1 MKIVSALL
9 IVLILMP
16 IFLYI
21 YQFGFGF
28 WADHAKWAEMGSFFG
43 GILGPAIT
51 VISVGF
57 LYVQLKAHQKQ
68 QQYTLDALK
77 LQKIESDIVFFI
89 ATVKTELAREIPTMN
104 NKVLNEILGH
114 HAAEFCS
121 VHTNYQGEENPDF
134 IIDGYRRRS
143 FDFLICY
150 EGLFSSWIAL
160 NAHLHKLNDLDITL
174 KMDSYKSQKARIFT
188 SLDSY
193 ICSHLDTISMLLD
206 TKYVPHFRPSFKV
219 ARDKAQAQFN

>member
-1 MKIVSALL
+1 MFLRKYTKIVSALL

-89 ATVKTELAREIPTMN
+89 ATVKTELAREIP
-104 NKVLNEILGH
+104 V
-114 HAAEFCS
+114 
-121 VHTNYQGEENPDF
+121 
-134 IIDGYRRRS
+134 
-143 FDFLICY
+143 
-150 EGLFSSWIAL
+150 
-160 NAHLHKLNDLDITL
+160 KLKN
-174 KMDSYKSQKARIFT
+174 
-188 SLDSY
+188 
-193 ICSHLDTISMLLD
+193 
-206 TKYVPHFRPSFKV
+206 
-219 ARDKAQAQFN
+219 